1 MFHDQALIHFYRGQA
16 DIKTEQIHRVLGS
29 LFEYRLDWSKESLSY
44 FPEAVR
50 SFYTDPQSHNQKIK
64 VRPTI
69 NPAALRQQVIN
80 NKALTSYLLQ
90 GSPEHESIM
99 VSYFSV
105 AENQASLL
113 CVLWIIAVMQ
123 GSMDVFHMPCEYSFS
138 QVPYQGWL
146 LTLFFHPISRA
157 KAAFACSP
165 RSCRYACC
173 GFDRFYS

>member
-1 MFHDQALIHFYRGQA
+1 MLFQDQSLIQSYRGQA

-29 LFEYRLDWSKESLSY
+29 LFEYRLDWSKESLSF

-50 SFYTDPQSHNQKIK
+50 SFYTDPQSHNQKIR

-80 NKALTSYLLQ
+80 NKALTSYLLH
-90 GSPEHESIM
+90 GSPEHESVM

-123 GSMDVFHMPCEYSFS
+123 GSMDVFHMPCKQSF
-138 QVPYQGWL
+138 
-146 LTLFFHPISRA
+146 
-157 KAAFACSP
+157 
-165 RSCRYACC
+165 
-173 GFDRFYS
+173 

>member
-1 MFHDQALIHFYRGQA
+1 MFHDQVLIHFYRGQA

-113 CVLWIIAVMQ
+113 CVIWIIAVMQ
-123 GSMDVFHMPCEYSFS
+123 GSMDVFHMPCEYTF
-138 QVPYQGWL
+138 
-146 LTLFFHPISRA
+146 
-157 KAAFACSP
+157 
-165 RSCRYACC
+165 
-173 GFDRFYS
+173 